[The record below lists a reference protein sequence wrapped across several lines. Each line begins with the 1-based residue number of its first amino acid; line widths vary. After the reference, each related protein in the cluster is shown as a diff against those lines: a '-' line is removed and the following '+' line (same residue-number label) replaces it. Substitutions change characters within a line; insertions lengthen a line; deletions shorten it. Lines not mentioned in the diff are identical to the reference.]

1 VYEPVW
7 RHPKS
12 LNEAVVA
19 IGDAGEAGKLIA
31 GGTDLAVLI
40 RKGVSRP
47 DVLVDLSLVRE
58 HSGVTV
64 AEGRIDLSA
73 VATHA
78 EIAAHPLVRER
89 AALLAAACASVGSP
103 QTRSRGT
110 VGGNVANASPA
121 ADSVTA
127 LAALGADAHIQSV
140 RGENVVP
147 LTGLFRGP
155 GVTTL
160 AADELIT
167 GISFDLPGSD
177 AGSYYR
183 KVGQRNALA
192 IAIVSIGA
200 TFDPEAG
207 TVRLAFGSVA
217 PTVVRARA
225 AEELFESEWETAKD
239 RPALVRA
246 VARLAVEAVSPID
259 DVRATAEYRTMLVE
273 TLAVSSLREMC
284 LRD

>member
-1 VYEPVW
+1 MYEPVW

-12 LNEAVVA
+12 LDEAVTA
-19 IGDAGEAGKLIA
+19 ISDAGESGRAIA

-40 RKGVSRP
+40 RRRVLRP
-47 DVLVDLSLVRE
+47 DVLVDLS
-58 HSGVTV
+58 GVPGQAQITV
-64 AEGRIDLSA
+64 ADGRFELGA
-73 VATHA
+73 LATHA
-78 EIAAHPLVRER
+78 GIAAHPLVRER
-89 AALLAAACASVGSP
+89 VGLLAAACAAVGSP

-110 VGGNVANASPA
+110 LGGNIANASPA

-127 LAALGADAHIQSV
+127 LAALDADVRILSM
-140 RGENVVP
+140 RGERIVP
-147 LTGLFRGP
+147 LADFFRGP

-160 AADELIT
+160 AGDELIA
-167 GISFDLPGSD
+167 GISFNLPGAD
-177 AGSYYR
+177 ARSYYR

-200 TFDPEAG
+200 TFDPKAG
-207 TVRLAFGSVA
+207 TVRVSFGSVA

-225 AEELFESEWETAKD
+225 AEELFESEWGTSND
-239 RPALVRA
+239 RPELVKA
-246 VARLAVEAVSPID
+246 VARLAVEAASPID

-273 TLAVSSLREMC
+273 SLTASSLREMC

>member
-1 VYEPVW
+1 MYEPVW

-12 LNEAVVA
+12 LDEAVAA
-19 IGDAGEAGKLIA
+19 IGDAGESGKLIA

-40 RKGVSRP
+40 HKGVSRP
-47 DVLVDLSLVRE
+47 DVLVDLSLARE
-58 HSGVTV
+58 HAGVTV
-64 AEGRIDLSA
+64 AEGRIELSA
-73 VATHA
+73 LATHA
-78 EIAAHPLVRER
+78 EIAAHPQVRER
-89 AALLAAACASVGSP
+89 VGLLALACAAVGSA

-127 LAALGADAHIQSV
+127 LAALDADVHIQSV
-140 RGENVVP
+140 HGRRIIP
-147 LTGLFRGP
+147 LAGFCKGP
-155 GVTTL
+155 GLTTL
-160 AADELIT
+160 AGDELIT

-192 IAIVSIGA
+192 IAIVSVGA

-225 AEELFESEWETAKD
+225 AEELFESEWASSKD
-239 RPALVRA
+239 RPALVGA

-273 TLAVSSLREMC
+273 TLAASSLEEMC